1 MKPRI
6 LYTKPSI
13 TELETRYAA
22 DAAAH
27 GWGKRC
33 YEYLTRF
40 EKGFAAH
47 LGVKHAIATSSCTGA
62 LHLGMAG
69 LGIGAGDEVIL
80 ADTNWIASASP
91 IVHLGA
97 TPCSS
102 TCCPTRVH
110 RSGVR
115 GTRHHAPHEG
125 DPGGAPCTA
134 MCAIWMR
141 CWTSDVDTVCR

>member
-27 GWGKRC
+27 GWGERC

-47 LGVKHAIATSSCTGA
+47 LGVRHAIPTSPSRCSGRS
-62 LHLGMAG
+62 
-69 LGIGAGDEVIL
+69 
-80 ADTNWIASASP
+80 SAS
-91 IVHLGA
+91 IH
-97 TPCSS
+97 SK
-102 TCCPTRVH
+102 
-110 RSGVR
+110 
-115 GTRHHAPHEG
+115 
-125 DPGGAPCTA
+125 
-134 MCAIWMR
+134 
-141 CWTSDVDTVCR
+141 